1 MSSARTALRIDST
14 VTDRVTLREAPMDSR
29 PRPMKIL
36 RVLLVFGCAF
46 GLGCSSSDKTSEPGD
61 TGSSQAAELD
71 AAAAEDAGDETATD
85 AAPTELKAPTLDELM
100 KMSGALHVMWTNNQ
114 ACDSV
119 VAERKTDTT
128 EYKQLFSV
136 KGTIDN
142 KMDGAATANVNYTY
156 RLRCRVGEAYSPY
169 SNELTKNPTK

>member
-1 MSSARTALRIDST
+1 
-14 VTDRVTLREAPMDSR
+14 
-29 PRPMKIL
+29 MKFL

-46 GLGCSSSDKTSEPGD
+46 GLGCSSSDKTSEPAD
-61 TGSSQAAELD
+61 TGSSPSADLD
-71 AAAAEDAGDETATD
+71 AVTADDAGDETAAD
-85 AAPTELKAPTLDELM
+85 AAPAELKAPTLDQLM

-128 EYKQLFSV
+128 EYKQLFSA
-136 KGTIDN
+136 KGTLDN
-142 KMDGAATANVNYTY
+142 KMDGSATSDVNYTY
-156 RLRCRVGEAYSPY
+156 RLRCKVGEAYSPY